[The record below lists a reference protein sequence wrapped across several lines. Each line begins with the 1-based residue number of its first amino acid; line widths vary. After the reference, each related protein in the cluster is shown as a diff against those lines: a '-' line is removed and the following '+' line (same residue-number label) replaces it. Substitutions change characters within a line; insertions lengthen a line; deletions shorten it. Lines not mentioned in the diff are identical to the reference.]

1 MGGLFRRKREGG
13 MSLRARLLR
22 DRRGSTLPIMG
33 AAFVLVLGGVGS
45 AVDIGRIYVVR
56 SQMQAGVDAAAL
68 AGARSFEAK
77 GTGPEGR
84 DAQVLAYFRENFAVD
99 FLGAGTVTPVPTFSV
114 VKGVN
119 VTKVDASVDLPLTF
133 MSMFGV
139 GPQPVVVSATAEL
152 QPRPLEIMVVLDD
165 TGSMKTTLDSGKTR
179 MAVLKE
185 AMHGFVNVL
194 YQGST
199 TRDELALG
207 MITYTVTTNVGGILQ
222 EAGVKIKTVDGY
234 TNLNS
239 YLNGKSGIGE
249 EGLAWKGCVEDD
261 PTVRDL
267 SASPTTFEAGA
278 ADILRDIPADG
289 VRPYLFPPSAET
301 KNRSTN
307 KSDAAY
313 DTGATV
319 AADYQPSN
327 LQSETGD
334 SRRNNMYRLTTD
346 PEIAQTLAN
355 TEAWKQHFFDFYRG
369 LNEPSSSK
377 DDDVLV
383 HTQSGNYFNPQGNA
397 DYTVMYSRIPYIN
410 DATAWANANAKYA
423 YPLPT
428 GTTNNLKM
436 PSPNWQ
442 CPNPGIGVKYG
453 RGKSVYDNFIDNDNY
468 ALMPASGTLHHIGFL
483 WGYRLLARDDLF
495 KRTNPIPDQE
505 PIRAIV
511 FMTDGQTEAGDHAT
525 WYGAYGR
532 MAEKRITAS
541 GDRTIPGNRTTFRN
555 QVMYRFGKVC
565 QKAKTE
571 RNPIKVYIV
580 SLLDPEDVTEN
591 VFTACAGSN
600 YLETTTTTQII
611 DAFRN
616 IAVDLVQLHL
626 TQ

>member
-1 MGGLFRRKREGG
+1 
-13 MSLRARLLR
+13 
-22 DRRGSTLPIMG
+22 
-33 AAFVLVLGGVGS
+33 
-45 AVDIGRIYVVR
+45 
-56 SQMQAGVDAAAL
+56 MQAGVDAAAL
-68 AGARSFEAK
+68 AGARSFEAR
-77 GTGPEGR
+77 GTGPESR
-84 DAQVLAYFRENFAVD
+84 DKQVLAYFRENFADD
-99 FLGAGTVTPVPTFSV
+99 FLGAGTVLPVPTFSV
-114 VKGVN
+114 VRGVN
-119 VTKVDASVDLPLTF
+119 VTKVDASVNLPLTF

-139 GPQPVVVSATAEL
+139 GPQPIAVTATAEL

-165 TGSMKTTLDSGKTR
+165 TGSMQTLLDSGKSR

-199 TRDELALG
+199 TRSELALG
-207 MITYTVTTNVGGILQ
+207 MITYTVTTNVGGILTD
-222 EAGVKIKTVDGY
+222 AGVKIKTIDGY
-234 TNLNS
+234 TNLNTH
-239 YLNGKSGIGE
+239 LKGKTGIGE
-249 EGLAWKGCVEDD
+249 EGLAWKGCVEND

-267 SASPTTFEAGA
+267 SASATTFETGA
-278 ADILRDIPADG
+278 TDVLRDIPADG
-289 VRPYLFPPSAET
+289 VRPYLYPPSAET
-301 KNRSTN
+301 KNRKTN
-307 KSDAAY
+307 RTDAAY
-313 DTGATV
+313 TTA
-319 AADYQPSN
+319 AALPADYQPSN

-346 PEIAQTLAN
+346 PDIAQALAN
-355 TEAWKQHFFDFYRG
+355 TEAWKQHFFDYYRG
-369 LNEPSSSK
+369 LNEPSSDK
-377 DDDVLV
+377 DDDVIV
-383 HTQSGNYFNPQGNA
+383 HSVNDGYLNPQGSA
-397 DYTVMYSRIPYIN
+397 DYKIMYSRIPYIN
-410 DATAWANANAKYA
+410 DNTAWAVANARYA

-428 GTTNNLKM
+428 GTLNNLKM

-442 CPNPGIGVKYG
+442 CPNPGMAVTYG
-453 RGKSVYDNFIDNDNY
+453 RGKSAYDNFIDNDNFP
-468 ALMPASGTLHHIGFL
+468 LMPASGTLHHIGML

-495 KRTNPIPDQE
+495 PRTNPIPDQE

-511 FMTDGQTEAGDHAT
+511 FMTDGDTQAGGHNT
-525 WYGAYGR
+525 WYGSYGR
-532 MAEKRITAS
+532 LAEKRITAS
-541 GDRTIPGNRTTFRN
+541 TNANTFRN